1 MIQLGMDEG
10 KNRSLKLKCLH
21 CLNSYWVGISKM
33 KNYLARNYK
42 DVAHFT
48 QCSKEVNKF
57 FKNLLSDRE
66 TKIDVHVDDNNDI
79 QVVGT
84 RRDKLQHLII
94 PLMTC

>member
-48 QCSKEVNKF
+48 
-57 FKNLLSDRE
+57 
-66 TKIDVHVDDNNDI
+66 
-79 QVVGT
+79 
-84 RRDKLQHLII
+84 
-94 PLMTC
+94 

>member
-1 MIQLGMDEG
+1 MDEG

-21 CLNSYWVGISKM
+21 CLNSYWVGISKK

-42 DVAHFT
+42 DVAPFT
-48 QCSKEVNKF
+48 KCSMEVNKF

-66 TKIDVHVDDNNDI
+66 TKVDVHVDDNNDI

-84 RRDKLQHLII
+84 RRDKL
-94 PLMTC
+94 